1 MILWLGK
8 KLSSLLLPILI
19 RGLDVCDTNVNEVCS
34 VSIKDTG
41 ISIDSEVFPRLFAK
55 FASKSERGGTGLG
68 LYISNSIIEAHG
80 GKIWAEN
87 NPTGEKG
94 ATFSL
99 AYQPI
104 SKYKLIQ
111 GIIEVIQYN

>member
-1 MILWLGK
+1 MTGGSNNSNNNNNSAEK
-8 KLSSLLLPILI
+8 
-19 RGLDVCDTNVNEVCS
+19 NEVDEVII

-41 ISIDSEVFPRLFAK
+41 IGIDSEVFPRLFAK

-87 NPTGEKG
+87 NPTGVKG
-94 ATFSL
+94 ATFSFSL
-99 AYQPI
+99 PTNQ
-104 SKYKLIQ
+104 
-111 GIIEVIQYN
+111 